1 MHKSKMIKNT
11 ILGEYNFKGLLVLVT
26 FMDKSIRSS
35 AATSGQT
42 D

>member
-1 MHKSKMIKNT
+1 MLKNT

-26 FMDKSIRSS
+26 FTNESIRSLVS
-35 AATSGQT
+35 GPGQT

>member
-1 MHKSKMIKNT
+1 MLKNT

-26 FMDKSIRSS
+26 FTDESIRPL
-35 AATSGQT
+35 ATSGQT